1 MRGSMERHMSVVAV
15 GAGPA
20 NLAFAVAVEEMAPE
34 LAGETLLV
42 EKHDDIAWQ
51 RGMLLPWTQ
60 SQVGFLKDL
69 VTLRNPRSRYTFVNY
84 LHSIGRLDDFIN
96 LGSPVPFRLEV
107 SAYLQWVAK
116 SLERVQVEYG
126 RAVTAITPVSSRDD
140 GVWDR
145 WRVEFDTGEVVRSRN
160 VVIGVG
166 RAPHVPGVFRGL
178 PADRVVHST
187 AFTEQLP
194 RLDPTAVRRVVVVGG
209 AQSAAEMLWT
219 MYQRFPAAECR
230 MLMRSAGLRGYESS
244 AFTNELYFPSFVDQF
259 HAGSAEVRAQ
269 VLQEMHRTNYA
280 GLAPGM
286 LDALYRQ
293 MYQDRLTGDTRIVMH
308 TLTDV
313 VATRMEGDEVVLT
326 VHDRLRATTEEL
338 RADVVLLGTGFEQ
351 DKPALIRQVAAA
363 VDVREIT
370 VDRNYRMVT
379 PASVTAGCYLQGV
392 NEATHGIADSLISVL
407 AARAGEMVTDL
418 LAPRAG
424 EPAMVGAAV
433 ADGLSVQGRDD

>member
-1 MRGSMERHMSVVAV
+1 MSVVAV

-20 NLAFAVAVEEMAPE
+20 NLALAVAVEEMAPD
-34 LAGETLLV
+34 LAEETLLV
-42 EKHDDIAWQ
+42 EQHDDIAWQ

-69 VTLRNPRSRYTFVNY
+69 VTLRNPRSRYSFVNY

-96 LGSPVPFRLEV
+96 LGSSLPFRLEV

-126 RAVTAITPVSSRDD
+126 RSVTAITPMSSRGD
-140 GVWDR
+140 GISDLWKVQ
-145 WRVEFDTGEVVRSRN
+145 FDTGEVIRARN

-166 RAPHVPGVFRGL
+166 RVARIPGTFQDL
-178 PADRVVHST
+178 PTDRLIHST
-187 AFTEQLP
+187 DFVSRVTQV
-194 RLDPTAVRRVVVVGG
+194 DPEAVRRVVVVGG

-219 MYQRFPAAECR
+219 MYQRFPATECR

-259 HAGSAEVRAQ
+259 HAGSAETRAQ
-269 VLQEMHRTNYA
+269 LLQEMHRTNYA

-313 VATRMEGDEVVLT
+313 LATRMEDDEVVLT
-326 VHDRLRATTEEL
+326 VHDRLRRTTDEL
-338 RADVVLLGTGFEQ
+338 RADLVLLGTGFEQ
-351 DKPALIRQVAAA
+351 DKPSLIRQTAASVGVHDIA
-363 VDVREIT
+363 VDRY
-370 VDRNYRMVT
+370 YRMVT
-379 PASVTAGCYLQGV
+379 AESVTAGCYLQGV
-392 NEATHGIADSLISVL
+392 NEETHGIADSLISVL
-407 AARAGEMVTDL
+407 AVRAGEIATDL
-418 LAPRAG
+418 LSPRAG
-424 EPAMVGAAV
+424 TSALAVTAAN
-433 ADGLSVQGRDD
+433 GLSTEGKGD

>member
-1 MRGSMERHMSVVAV
+1 MERHKSVVAV

-20 NLAFAVAVEEMAPE
+20 NLAFAVAVEEMAPDV
-34 LAGETLLV
+34 ADETLLV
-42 EKHDDIAWQ
+42 DQYDDIAWQ
-51 RGMLLPWTQ
+51 RGMLLPWAQ

-69 VTLRNPRSRYTFVNY
+69 VTLRNPRSRYSFVNY
-84 LHSIGRLDDFIN
+84 LHSTNRLDEFIN
-96 LGSPVPFRLEV
+96 LGSALPFRLEV

-140 GVWDR
+140 GVSDR
-145 WRVEFDTGEVVRSRN
+145 WRVQFDTGEVVRCRN

-166 RAPHVPGVFRGL
+166 RAPNVPAAFRDL

-187 AFTEQLP
+187 EFTSRVAQ
-194 RLDPTAVRRVVVVGG
+194 LDPKAVRRVVVVGG

-219 MYQRFPAAECR
+219 MYQQFPAAECR

-259 HAGSAEVRAQ
+259 HAGSAEARAQ
-269 VLQEMHRTNYA
+269 LLQEMHRTNYA

-286 LDALYRQ
+286 LDSLYRQ
-293 MYQDRLTGDTRIVMH
+293 MYQDRLTGNTRIAMH

-313 VATRMEGDEVVLT
+313 LATRMEGDEVVLT
-326 VHDRLRATTEEL
+326 VHDRLRATTDEL
-338 RADVVLLGTGFEQ
+338 RADLVLLGTGFEQ
-351 DKPALIRQVAAA
+351 GKPALIRQTAAS
-363 VDVREIT
+363 VGVREIT

-379 PASVTAGCYLQGV
+379 PDSVTAGCYLQGV

-407 AARAGEMVTDL
+407 AVRAGEMVTDL
-418 LAPRAG
+418 VAPRAST
-424 EPAMVGAAV
+424 PALVGTVAAGGV
-433 ADGLSVQGRDD
+433 LVEGRDD

>member
-1 MRGSMERHMSVVAV
+1 MSVVAV

-20 NLAFAVAVEEMAPE
+20 NLAFAVAMEEMAPDV
-34 LAGETLLV
+34 AGGTLLV
-42 EKHDDIAWQ
+42 EQHSDIAWQ

-69 VTLRNPRSRYTFVNY
+69 VTLRNPRSQYSFVNY
-84 LHSIGRLDDFIN
+84 LHSTGRLDDFIN
-96 LGSPVPFRLEV
+96 LGSALPFRLEV

-126 RAVTAITPVSSRDD
+126 RSVTEITPVSSRDD
-140 GVWDR
+140 GVSDR
-145 WRVEFDTGEVVRSRN
+145 WRVQFDTGEVVRCEN
-160 VVIGVG
+160 LVIGVG
-166 RAPHVPGVFRGL
+166 RAPEIPAAFRSLPG
-178 PADRVVHST
+178 DRVVHST
-187 AFTEQLP
+187 EFTSRIAQLTP
-194 RLDPTAVRRVVVVGG
+194 EAVRRVVIVGG

-244 AFTNELYFPSFVDQF
+244 AFTNELYYPSFVDRF
-259 HAGSAEVRAQ
+259 HASSAENRAQ
-269 VLQEMHRTNYA
+269 LLQEMHRTNYA

-286 LDALYRQ
+286 LDMLYRQ
-293 MYQDRLTGDTRIVMH
+293 MYQDRLTGSGRIVMH

-313 VATRMEGDEVVLT
+313 FDARMEGDEVVLT

-338 RADVVLLGTGFEQ
+338 RTDLVLLGTGFQQ
-351 DKPALIRQVAAA
+351 DKPALIRQTAVAAG
-363 VDVREIT
+363 VQEIK

-392 NEATHGIADSLISVL
+392 NQETHGIADSLISVL
-407 AARAGEMVTDL
+407 AVRAGELVTDL
-418 LAPRAG
+418 LARRPGGQA
-424 EPAMVGAAV
+424 PAATGT
-433 ADGLSVQGRDD
+433 ADGTYIEGRDD